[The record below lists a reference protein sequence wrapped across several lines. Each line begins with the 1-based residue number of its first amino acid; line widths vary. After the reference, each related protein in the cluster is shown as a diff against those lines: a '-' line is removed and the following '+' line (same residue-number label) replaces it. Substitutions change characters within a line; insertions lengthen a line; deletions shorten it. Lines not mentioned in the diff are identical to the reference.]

1 MRVVAASPSSP
12 SRREP
17 RSCRLASWSVASC
30 PTRVQLDTRLSAFG
44 NVPEG
49 DGARGGSGF
58 VVHNSPMTT
67 PELQAVN
74 FARTVR

>member
-1 MRVVAASPSSP
+1 VIVRVVCLLSYLSGSNLTRALA
-12 SRREP
+12 
-17 RSCRLASWSVASC
+17 RSAR
-30 PTRVQLDTRLSAFG
+30 F
-44 NVPEG
+44 PEG